1 MIYVFWNKLANNGK
15 AAEAKAELENVFSG
29 EELNFIDVREIK
41 NAADSCKELKAEDK
55 IIISGGDGTL
65 SRFVNDIFEL
75 HLQNEIY
82 FYTCGTGNDFV
93 NDVRDKCE
101 IKNNLIPMNEFLKS
115 LPVVTVNNEKHYF
128 INGIGYGIDGY
139 CCEEGDKL
147 RAKSDKPINYAA
159 IAIKGMLGKFK
170 PCGGSVTVDGVT
182 TRYKKIWLAPTMNGR
197 YIGGGMKIT
206 PDQDRLNTEHL
217 VTNLVFH
224 DSGMLKTLMVFPSIF
239 KGEHVTHK
247 DIIEI
252 KTGHEIK
259 VEFDKPCALQIDGE
273 TYLNIT
279 NYSVSYKQHEI

>member
-65 SRFVNDIFEL
+65 SRFVNDIYEL

-273 TYLNIT
+273 TYINIT
-279 NYSVSYKQHEI
+279 NYSVSYK

>member
-1 MIYVFWNKLANNGK
+1 MIYIFLNGLSNNGK
-15 AAEAKAELENVFSG
+15 GAESKEQLEKLYEGQELKF
-29 EELNFIDVREIK
+29 LDVKEIK
-41 NAADSCKELKAEDK
+41 NAADICKRISSDDK
-55 IIISGGDGTL
+55 IVISGGDGTL
-65 SRFVNDIFEL
+65 SRFANDIYEI
-75 HLQNEIY
+75 HLKNEIY

-115 LPVVTVNNEKHYF
+115 LPEVTVNGEKHYF
-128 INGIGYGIDGY
+128 VNGIGYGIDGY
-139 CCEEGDKL
+139 CCEEGDRL
-147 RAKSDKPINYAA
+147 REISDKPINYAG

-170 PCGGSVTVDGVT
+170 PCGGTVTVDGVS

-206 PDQDRLNTEHL
+206 PDQDRLNAEHL

-239 KGEHVTHK
+239 KGEHVSHK

-252 KTGHEIK
+252 KTGHEVK

-273 TYLNIT
+273 TYKGVT
-279 NYSVSYKQHEI
+279 SYSVSYR